1 MVGLDDLLAL
11 RNIDRV
17 KVKQLLNPN
26 FKYFK
31 SLKTISQYKRQVSWI
46 LVTAATNSAK
56 PISPSPLISKS
67 LKISSNHSSV
77 RSNPLFVHSSLVTW
91 PNRRKVSVKLCHQN
105 ISDPSLI
112 SYEPHLFHFLKT
124 DFPILV
130 GVHAC
135 KGCSQGLLTMC
146 HLSRPG
152 NFTMKKKY
160 QRTLCVCYARCM
172 STPWYNART
181 GLACWRNFRCQ
192 PFGAECEN
200 MKILNILQPKYVHWQ
215 LPLWWF
221 RYYFTIFAFEFYA
234 CRHFCI
240 YFPDGTFNVDLPISW
255 SKEMKN

>member
-1 MVGLDDLLAL
+1 MNSCDSRHELSVVNLAITVLIQVLKDLLE
-11 RNIDRV
+11 
-17 KVKQLLNPN
+17 P
-26 FKYFK
+26 FF
-31 SLKTISQYKRQVSWI
+31 RQNW
-46 LVTAATNSAK
+46 
-56 PISPSPLISKS
+56 SPLSAFLTGHLTKQERCFSKT
-67 LKISSNHSSV
+67 LSSIYI
-77 RSNPLFVHSSLVTW
+77 RPIIALF
-91 PNRRKVSVKLCHQN
+91 
-105 ISDPSLI
+105 

-200 MKILNILQPKYVHWQ
+200 MKILNILQPKYVHLQ

-221 RYYFTIFAFEFYA
+221 R
-234 CRHFCI
+234 H
-240 YFPDGTFNVDLPISW
+240 S
-255 SKEMKN
+255 